1 MSLVRPWKKTC
12 SRAEEILVNGPAA
25 QKGKAEPHP
34 HGTQCGRGAADLNGV
49 YSRTV
54 EGILRRSPKPN
65 NAFRRGNK
73 AGNVWA
79 GLSNHWG

>member
-25 QKGKAEPHP
+25 QKWKAEPRP

-49 YSRTV
+49 YSWTV
-54 EGILRRSPKPN
+54 EGIFRRSPNPN
-65 NAFRRGNK
+65 DAFRRGHK
-73 AGNVWA
+73 ARGLWA
-79 GLSNHWG
+79 GLSHHWG